1 VPPAVSHA
9 VLPSVDQVD
18 ATDWDRLFGDL
29 PEGREFYQT
38 LEASRLEGF
47 GFCYVVVRQDGR
59 AVLIAPLFWSD
70 FDLGMAVEGL
80 AQRIL
85 GGVRRILPRLLIART
100 LFCGSP
106 FGENGVIGVEP
117 AHPDQP
123 ALVAELV
130 RAMEEICR
138 ARGLSFM
145 LFKDFTGD
153 AAGLLAPLA
162 GRGFFRGDSFP
173 NVVLP
178 LPFATMPEY
187 LASLSHNAR
196 KDLRRKIKHTL
207 AQGPIE
213 VRVVDQ
219 VADLIEP
226 VFALY
231 LATYHAGTVRFEKL
245 TRDYFLEVGRRQRSQ
260 ARFFLFHREGR
271 LICFNLCFQHGDQ
284 LIDKFIGLDYAV
296 ARELNLYFYTWHHNV
311 EWCLAHGV
319 RRYQVGQTDHA
330 AKVRLG
336 GKLVP
341 LYFHAR
347 HTNPWLNFPLK
358 LAARFLAPATPPAG

>member
-1 VPPAVSHA
+1 VPASVSHA
-9 VLPSVDQVD
+9 VYPSVDQID
-18 ATDWDRLFGDL
+18 PADWSRLFGDVA
-29 PEGREFYQT
+29 EGRDFFRT
-38 LEASRLEGF
+38 LESSRLEGF
-47 GFCYVVVRQDGR
+47 GFCYVVVRRGDR
-59 AVLIAPLFWSD
+59 AALIAPLFWSD
-70 FDLGMAVEGL
+70 FDLGLAVEGI

-85 GGVRRILPRLLIART
+85 RGVRRIFPRLLVART

-106 FGENGVIGVEP
+106 FGETGTIGVE
-117 AHPDQP
+117 AADPDRP
-123 ALVAELV
+123 GLVAELV

-138 ARGLSFM
+138 ERGLGFM
-145 LFKDFTGD
+145 LFKDFPAE
-153 AAGLLAPLA
+153 AAGLLESLA
-162 GRGFFRGDSFP
+162 ARGFFQGDSFP

-178 LPFATMPEY
+178 LPYAVMSEY

-207 AQGPIE
+207 ASGPIE

-226 VFALY
+226 VYALY
-231 LATYHAGTVRFEKL
+231 LATYQAGTVRFEKL
-245 TRDYFLEVGRRQRSQ
+245 TREYFLEVGRRMRGE
-260 ARFFLFHREGR
+260 ARFFLFYRQGR
-271 LICFNLCFQHGDQ
+271 LVCFNLCFQHGDQ

-311 EWCLAHGV
+311 EWCITHGI
-319 RRYQVGQTDHA
+319 RHYQVGQTDHA

-347 HTNPWLNFPLK
+347 HTNPWLNVPLK
-358 LAARFLAPATPPAG
+358 LAARFLAPPAPAAG